1 MGKFKTIGIIA
12 AVALSAFFILSIGLY
27 YLITMMPTKTVDW
40 TVNVSEL
47 KNVEDGQNNVIYV
60 KYYSNKNGNGVE
72 LLDIK
77 ITGYI
82 DATQIDNPDAIT
94 YSKGIQLVGTDYQS
108 IDFTQKTKYKYD
120 SLSVLFGQQ
129 QTTFK
134 YYTPKVDSYFYDTQ
148 NGISSSSEEGLSSN
162 DIFKVS
168 VGDDLYLMKLIGE
181 DSQSGDTKNAFW
193 MSNVN
198 TSLYDENY
206 LAKIMIDTC
215 RSNNIGLDNSVV
227 YTKQINCFQYRKYS
241 DTTGK
246 WLTNYDLEQSNLL
259 VDFTNNVTIHI
270 ETFSDGATKADDSLF
285 GIIENKADF
294 EFINGQIAT
303 DYFNGE
309 QCVLLDENSFTY
321 LKTSENKYIF
331 TLKNSVIN
339 YLNEHTNK
347 INIIIDKDVLLE
359 NNIKFECF
367 DETLLQLKNRINYV
381 QFKSVDASTGEIVY
395 EEVTLWANY

>member
-47 KNVEDGQNNVIYV
+47 KNVEDGQNNVMYV

-77 ITGYI
+77 INGYI

-94 YSKGIQLVGTDYQS
+94 YSKGIQLVGTNYQS
-108 IDFTQKTKYKYD
+108 IDFNQQTKYKYD

-134 YYTPKVDSYFYDTQ
+134 YYTPKVSTYFYDTQ
-148 NGISSSSEEGLSSN
+148 NEISSVSETSLSAK
-162 DIFKVS
+162 DFFKIS

-181 DSQSGDTKNAFW
+181 ESQAGDTKNAFW

-206 LAKIMIDTC
+206 LAKIMLDTC
-215 RSNNIGLDNSVV
+215 RSSNIGFDSTFV
-227 YTKQINCFQYRKYS
+227 YTKQIECFQYRKYT

-246 WLTNYDLEQSNLL
+246 WLTKYDLEQSNLL

-270 ETFSDGATKADDSLF
+270 QTFSDGATKSKDSMF
-285 GIIENKADF
+285 GIIENKSDF
-294 EFINGQIAT
+294 EYINSQIAT

-309 QCVLLDENSFTY
+309 QCILLDENSFIY
-321 LKTSENKYIF
+321 VKVSANKYTL
-331 TLKNSVIN
+331 TLKDSVIN
-339 YLNEHTNK
+339 YLNKHTNK
-347 INIIIDKDVLLE
+347 INITIDNDILLANDVVF
-359 NNIKFECF
+359 NSF
-367 DETLLQLKNRINYV
+367 DETLLQFKNRINII
-381 QFKSVDASTGEIVY
+381 QFKSVDTGTGEIVY